1 MTPLP
6 NLLNHIVR
14 FHRNVYL
21 VFICSFIFGFILFG
35 GLYQVL
41 VNLFL
46 IRMGYGTEFIG
57 LVNGMSL
64 LFLSLGSLCASVL
77 GLRFSGLSLLRF
89 GYVFY
94 FVGIVLFPL
103 AIYLPKF
110 WQSSWLIGTNCLI
123 GFMAAIF
130 MVFLNPLV
138 MASTTDEERN
148 DVFSY
153 QMAFMPFGG
162 FVGSSFGGFFTYYLN
177 VVYALPLNTPEPY
190 VYTMLIGSSV
200 MLIGIVAVFYLRPV
214 DTSTQE
220 AEKRP
225 SSDSSKNQDPF
236 PLKIIL
242 LIAIVITFRIAGEMS
257 VRNFVNV
264 YLDRDLYISP
274 TRISYVYSIAQ
285 LFAIPAPLIAPRLMK
300 QFGRGQVFNWATMG
314 VAGCVVAIS
323 MTQNW
328 IAVTIAYVI
337 LLALAQ
343 IARPAI
349 TIISMQSVTPRWRPS
364 MSSSNMISIGLSG
377 LATSMIGGLIIDLWG
392 FKPFFLTCA
401 GVTMIGVAIFW
412 FAFVKG
418 STHQNEIDAEQHG

>member
-1 MTPLP
+1 VTTLP
-6 NLLNHIVR
+6 NPLRRIGR

-21 VFICSFIFGFILFG
+21 VFISSFIFGFILFG

-57 LVNGMSL
+57 LVNGLCL

-89 GYVFY
+89 GFVFF

-103 AIYLPKF
+103 AIYLPEF
-110 WQSSWLIGTNCLI
+110 WQSTWLICTYCLV

-138 MASTTDEERN
+138 MASTTEAERN

-153 QMAFMPFGG
+153 QMAFMPLGG
-162 FVGSSFGGFFTYYLN
+162 FFGSSFGGFFTDYFN
-177 VVYALPLNTPEPY
+177 VVYALPLTAPEPY
-190 VYTMLIGSSV
+190 VYTMLIGSSMMV
-200 MLIGIVAVFYLRPV
+200 VGVVAVFYLRPV
-214 DTSTQE
+214 DALTQGP
-220 AEKRP
+220 EKRG
-225 SSDSSKNQDPF
+225 SSHSSKDQDPF

-242 LIAIVITFRIAGEMS
+242 LISIVITFRIAGEMS
-257 VRNFVNV
+257 VRNFANV
-264 YLDRDLYISP
+264 YLDTDLSVSP
-274 TRISYVYSIAQ
+274 ARISYIYSIAQ
-285 LFAIPAPLIAPRLMK
+285 LFAIPAPLIAPRLMNR
-300 QFGRGQVFNWATMG
+300 FGRGQIFNWATMG

-323 MTQNW
+323 MAQNW
-328 IAVTIAYVI
+328 IAVAFTYVI

-343 IARPAI
+343 LARPAI

-364 MSSSNMISIGLSG
+364 MSSSNIVAIGLSG
-377 LATSMIGGLIIDLWG
+377 
-392 FKPFFLTCA
+392 F
-401 GVTMIGVAIFW
+401 GVTPLLWTMLDFLRNASAPSIFH
-412 FAFVKG
+412 
-418 STHQNEIDAEQHG
+418 S